1 MKEEQDV
8 VITRM
13 EAFEMALR
21 LAIVAPDQESADRV
35 VLMADQMA
43 AAMTSEEVATVKEHL
58 EFELGIPPRRIMNT
72 RQMRVGKF
80 GRNSCQG

>member
-43 AAMTSEEVATVKEHL
+43 AAMTSEEVTTVKEHL
-58 EFELGIPPRRIMNT
+58 EFELGIPPIGTNP
-72 RQMRVGKF
+72 
-80 GRNSCQG
+80 CQG